1 MKNKKESKAIN
12 SNAAQYIKSLIH
24 PDVKILNWEVC
35 GKWLKA
41 TLSSSVFFSVK
52 NQSTD

>member
-1 MKNKKESKAIN
+1 MKKEKNNTIN
-12 SNAAQYIKSLIH
+12 SNAAAYIKSLIH